1 MDIAKLFNNK
11 TNQTIRLPKEY
22 RFSKKDV
29 YIKKLGEIV
38 YLFPKTS
45 SWKVFV
51 DGLNYF
57 SDDFMSSKRQQVA
70 QQKRK
75 KL

>member
-1 MDIAKLFNNK
+1 MDTAKLFNNG
-11 TNQTIRLPKEY
+11 TSQTIRLPKKY

-29 YIKKLGEIV
+29 YIKRLGEVV
-38 YLFPKTS
+38 YLFPKTA
-45 SWKVFV
+45 SWKVFME
-51 DGLNYF
+51 GLNYF
-57 SDDFMSSKRQQVA
+57 SDDFMASKRQQGV